1 MKILVC
7 CLFARLLWKKNSVDV
22 GKDTTR
28 SDGNTSKQLVQFL
41 IVLNG
46 KGDVTGY
53 DTSLLVIT
61 SGVTGKF
68 QDLGT

>member
-1 MKILVC
+1 MYIY

-22 GKDTTR
+22 GKDTSS

-53 DTSLLVIT
+53 DTSLLIIT

-68 QDLGT
+68 QDLST